1 MESFKRLITPAN
13 KPQGFGFA
21 TFQDADGA
29 LRAMQLVNGVE
40 LPALEDGCVNKK
52 LLVRGLIMTVYSFPA
67 YVKTLGQSR
76 REDES
81 LLRRV
86 SSTKDEN
93 RCMYIGPLN

>member
-13 KPQGFGFA
+13 KPQVFGFA

-93 RCMYIGPLN
+93 RRMYIGLLN